1 MKQYRLVDNVLGWL
15 VFAIAAFTYCSTIE
29 PTASFWDC
37 PEFITTGYKLE
48 IGHPPGA
55 PFFMLTANLF
65 SHFASDPSQVA
76 RMVNTMSALLSAT
89 TILFLFWTITHLTR
103 KLIVKDWASLTL
115 GKTIAIEASG
125 VVGALIYTW
134 SDTFWFSAVEG
145 EVYAYSSAFTAIV
158 FWLILKWED
167 HADEPHS
174 DRWLVLIFY
183 MTGLSIGVHLL
194 NLLCLPAIVLV
205 YCYRRFPNIEL
216 KGSLIALLV
225 SFVLVA
231 AVLYGVIPGIVTVG
245 GWFELLFVNVLG
257 LPFNTGLVIY
267 IALLVA
273 STLWAIYESYVG
285 RNRKLENISTLLAFA
300 LIGIPFIGYGWRAVV
315 CGIVILAIVWWLF
328 NRKKIVEKKPVY
340 LVSSHLKNTVLL
352 CMLMLMIGYSSYALI
367 VIRSVANPPMDQNS
381 PEDIF
386 TLGSY
391 LSRDQYG
398 SYPLLYGQAYTS
410 QVALE
415 QDGDMCKPK
424 MTEGAPIYSRK
435 EKASKD
441 EKDSYFIVSHRNNYI
456 YAQNML
462 FPRMWDSNHAQDYES
477 WMGGVDGTEVP
488 YDRCGEQM
496 TVKMP
501 SQIDNIKFF
510 LSYQCNFMYW
520 RYFMWNFAGRQNDI
534 QGNGEPEHGNWI
546 TGISFLDNA
555 RLGDQSKL
563 PDDLKMNKGHN
574 VFYCLP
580 LLLGLI
586 GLFWQAFRGRRGI
599 RQFWVV
605 CFLFFMTGLAI
616 VVYLNQTPVQPR
628 ERDYAYA
635 GSFYAFAIWCG
646 MGVAALVDLMKKY
659 LKVESPIAIGALSL
673 VCLLV
678 PIQMVSQ
685 TWDDHDRSGRYTCR
699 DFGRNYLMTLQDKGN
714 PIIFTNGDNDTFPL
728 WYNQE
733 TEGVRT
739 DARVCNLSYL
749 QTDWYIDQ
757 MKRPAYGSPSVP
769 ITWPRL
775 DYCSGTNEYVEVNPS
790 LKSQVLDFYK
800 KNPMAAK
807 AQFGDNPFELAN
819 VMKYWV
825 RSKDADMHVIPTDT
839 LYVTIDKNAVKHS
852 GMMMAS
858 DTIPDRMV
866 ISLKGKNALYK
877 NDLMM
882 LEMIAHCN
890 WTRPIY
896 VALTVGQEN
905 YMNLGDNFI
914 QEGLANRI
922 SPFTTNALGAKN
934 YDTQKVYNN
943 LMYRYRYGGLSKPG
957 LYIDETVMRMCYT
970 HRRLFGQLALHLIAE
985 GQKAKA
991 LKVLQKVEKELPTY
1005 NIPMNYMS
1013 GGNDIAHAYA
1023 LLGQKK
1029 KALEV
1034 INQVWKNASQ
1044 YEQYYLSEEGI
1055 QFQGSQRDCLMQL
1068 SIMTEMTKITELVD
1082 PALAKKQNSQ
1092 IDAYYRMYVGKGGQQ
1107 LGQ

>member
-1 MKQYRLVDNVLGWL
+1 M
-15 VFAIAAFTYCSTIE
+15 
-29 PTASFWDC
+29 
-37 PEFITTGYKLE
+37 
-48 IGHPPGA
+48 HPRA
-55 PFFMLTANLF
+55 
-65 SHFASDPSQVA
+65 
-76 RMVNTMSALLSAT
+76 SALQQ
-89 TILFLFWTITHLTR
+89 
-103 KLIVKDWASLTL
+103 
-115 GKTIAIEASG
+115 GK
-125 VVGALIYTW
+125 
-134 SDTFWFSAVEG
+134 
-145 EVYAYSSAFTAIV
+145 
-158 FWLILKWED
+158 
-167 HADEPHS
+167 
-174 DRWLVLIFY
+174 
-183 MTGLSIGVHLL
+183 
-194 NLLCLPAIVLV
+194 
-205 YCYRRFPNIEL
+205 
-216 KGSLIALLV
+216 
-225 SFVLVA
+225 
-231 AVLYGVIPGIVTVG
+231 
-245 GWFELLFVNVLG
+245 
-257 LPFNTGLVIY
+257 
-267 IALLVA
+267 
-273 STLWAIYESYVG
+273 
-285 RNRKLENISTLLAFA
+285 
-300 LIGIPFIGYGWRAVV
+300 
-315 CGIVILAIVWWLF
+315 
-328 NRKKIVEKKPVY
+328 
-340 LVSSHLKNTVLL
+340 
-352 CMLMLMIGYSSYALI
+352 
-367 VIRSVANPPMDQNS
+367 
-381 PEDIF
+381 
-386 TLGSY
+386 
-391 LSRDQYG
+391 
-398 SYPLLYGQAYTS
+398 
-410 QVALE
+410 
-415 QDGDMCKPK
+415 
-424 MTEGAPIYSRK
+424 
-435 EKASKD
+435 
-441 EKDSYFIVSHRNNYI
+441 
-456 YAQNML
+456 
-462 FPRMWDSNHAQDYES
+462 
-477 WMGGVDGTEVP
+477 
-488 YDRCGEQM
+488 
-496 TVKMP
+496 
-501 SQIDNIKFF
+501 
-510 LSYQCNFMYW
+510 
-520 RYFMWNFAGRQNDI
+520 
-534 QGNGEPEHGNWI
+534 PEHGNWI

-800 KNPMAAK
+800 RNPMAAK

-825 RSKDADMHVIPTDT
+825 RSKDADMHVVPTDT

-890 WTRPIY
+890 WTRPVY

-922 SPFTTNALGAKN
+922 SPFTTNAPGAKN
-934 YDTQKVYNN
+934 YDTEKVYNN
-943 LMYRYRYGGLSKPG
+943 LMFRYRYGGLSKPG

-991 LKVLQKVEKELPTY
+991 LKVLQKAEKELPTY

-1013 GGNDIAHAYA
+1013 GGNDFARAYA

-1029 KALEV
+1029 KALEI

-1044 YEQYYLSEEGI
+1044 YEQYYLGEEGI
-1055 QFQGSQRDCLMQL
+1055 RFQGSQRDCLMQL
-1068 SIMTEMTKITELVD
+1068 SIMTEMSKITELVD
-1082 PALAKKQNSQ
+1082 PSLAKKQGSQ